1 MAGRGHRRLRL
12 WAGDL
17 GGWCHRGRGRC
28 ERRKKL
34 LCVGGGVRGGQRMK
48 RAVPEVGR
56 VMEGLGMRREPE
68 GSGREDGLRAVGE
81 DTERGSGG
89 GRA

>member
-1 MAGRGHRRLRL
+1 MVSQGPGAVSAEKEAFMCGWWGEGRSEDEAGG
-12 WAGDL
+12 
-17 GGWCHRGRGRC
+17 
-28 ERRKKL
+28 
-34 LCVGGGVRGGQRMK
+34 
-48 RAVPEVGR
+48 PEVGR